1 MRRQDIMFDHSPD
14 NPRIPAYLRFV
25 TAIEC
30 CVVFMAASLLFF
42 FPALA
47 EKMWAWAIPPFNAR
61 FVGAIYSAA
70 YLPLLIFWYSSRWT
84 PGRLVLLMI
93 FVFTSLI
100 MGVMIFH
107 WDSFAWDRLSTFLI
121 FWPLYFFLPINSIIF
136 LIRSR
141 TIPLPS
147 PVEMP
152 SIWRIILTIFA
163 ISGFV
168 YGIGLLFAPEVLTRF
183 WPWHVDAFHGR
194 IYASA
199 FITPAAGAWVL
210 SRKGGARSEYLTFG
224 LNLLAGGIL
233 PAIGTLMTNISSPPD
248 RQIAFDA
255 LGTWM
260 FFMLFFLTG
269 ILGAIQLVLVFQ
281 KSNKLE
287 NK

>member
-1 MRRQDIMFDHSPD
+1 MRRQDIMFDHSPN

-141 TIPLPS
+141 EIPIPI
-147 PVEMP
+147 PVAMP
-152 SIWRIILTIFA
+152 PIWRIILTIFA

-168 YGIGLLFAPEVLTRF
+168 YGIGLLFAPEALTRF
-183 WPWHVDAFHGR
+183 WPWDVDAFHGR

-199 FITPAAGAWVL
+199 FITPAASAWVL
-210 SRKGGARSEYLTFG
+210 SRRGGARAEYLTFG

-233 PAIGTLMTNISSPPD
+233 PAIGTLMTNISSLPD
-248 RQIAFDA
+248 RQIAFDD

-260 FFMLFFLTG
+260 FFMIFFLTG
-269 ILGAIQLVLVFQ
+269 ILGAIQLALVSQ
-281 KSNKLE
+281 KSYKLE

>member
-1 MRRQDIMFDHSPD
+1 MLDRSPD
-14 NPRIPAYLRFV
+14 NQRIPAYLRFV
-25 TAIEC
+25 TGVEC

-42 FPALA
+42 FPGLA

-61 FVGAIYSAA
+61 FVGAIYAAA

-100 MGVMIFH
+100 MVVMIFH

-141 TIPLPS
+141 EIPIPS
-147 PVEMP
+147 PVAMP
-152 SIWRIILTIFA
+152 PIWRMILMMFA

-168 YGIGLLFAPEVLTRF
+168 YGIGLLFAPEALTRF
-183 WPWHVDAFHGR
+183 WPWDVDAFHGR

-210 SRKGGARSEYLTFG
+210 SRRGGARAEYLTFG

-248 RQIAFDA
+248 RQIAFDD

-269 ILGAIQLVLVFQ
+269 ILGAIQLALVSQ
-281 KSNKLE
+281 KSNQLE
-287 NK
+287 KK

>member
-1 MRRQDIMFDHSPD
+1 MLDTSPE

-42 FPALA
+42 FPVLA

-61 FVGAIYSAA
+61 FVGAIYFAA
-70 YLPLLIFWYSSRWT
+70 YLPLLIFWFTSRWT
-84 PGRLVLLMI
+84 PGRLVLWMI

-100 MGVMIFH
+100 MVVMLIH
-107 WDSFAWDRLSTFLI
+107 WDSFAWERLSTFLI

-136 LIRSR
+136 LLRSR
-141 TIPLPS
+141 GMPVPN

-152 SIWRIILTIFA
+152 SIWRIVLTIFA
-163 ISGFV
+163 FSGV
-168 YGIGLLFAPEVLTRF
+168 LYGVGLLFAPEALTSF

-199 FITPAAGAWVL
+199 FITPAAGAWIL
-210 SRKGGARSEYLTFG
+210 SRRPGARSEYLIFG

-233 PAIGTLMTNISSPPD
+233 PIIGTLMTNIGSPPD
-248 RQIAFDA
+248 RQIAFDDP
-255 LGTWM
+255 GTWM
-260 FFMLFFLTG
+260 FFMLFSLTG
-269 ILGAIQLVLVFQ
+269 IVGAIQLALVSQ